1 MRLRFQTKLSI
12 VYLALFLAVQAVI
25 FFAIW
30 TSVTDNVRDQIS
42 GQLGSSARVLDRLIE
57 DQVSV
62 LQSRAQDLSKD
73 FGFRQAVATQDRA
86 TIESALANLASRL
99 DADAAFVFD
108 LDEELLGSA
117 GARGAEM
124 DASIVSFNTMEEA
137 EDIGSAAQFVALNGD
152 VFELVIAPIVA
163 PVTVGWVGLAVELD
177 QQTVGE
183 LQAVSAINLDIG
195 FTFQKEG
202 AHVQTQAVTNPAI
215 LREFMA
221 LGVPEDDAEIA
232 VNLNGEDY
240 LFYRLPLENQNSA
253 DQHIEAT
260 LYYSIDEGLR
270 AYRPLVLALSTV
282 IAVGL
287 VLLVLGSIVVSRGIT
302 RPIRRLAY
310 AAADI
315 SRGNYQEVLSPS
327 NDEEI
332 IRLTG
337 SFNEMVSAV
346 KQREKHIT
354 HQAHHDGETG
364 LPNRIYFELHVGELL
379 ETEEEFRLGLLEIQ
393 ELKDLRSILT
403 DDHVNK
409 LMIQVAERLETLN
422 LMHLARVTTETFAF
436 IHSDKEDG
444 NIFGSMVINA
454 FMEPFDVE
462 GLIIDVRGCLGM
474 ATFPDNAQDTTAL
487 IRKAN
492 SALDNSRTSQRHF
505 EWYSEEK
512 DSSQKERLSLM
523 SDLRDA
529 IYTRNEVQFFYQPK
543 LDLKT
548 NKIHSVEAL
557 VRWISPTRGFVPPD
571 DFIPLAEKTGDVRH
585 LTAWG
590 LEEAVKQ
597 IAAWQK
603 IGRRL
608 AIAVNL
614 STNDL
619 MDLNLPSRILALLKE
634 YSVSANCLKLEVT
647 ESALMNDME
656 RALDV
661 LNMLNAMG
669 HSLSI
674 DDYGTGYSSLSYI
687 KSLPVDEI
695 KIDKSFVMKLAE
707 DEEDKIL
714 VRSTIELA
722 HNLGMEV
729 TAEGVEDDTSL
740 ELLRSLGC
748 NTLQG
753 YHICRPLS
761 VKDFEEFWASSEYA
775 DGVKET

>member
-1 MRLRFQTKLSI
+1 MRFQTKLSI

-30 TSVTDNVRDQIS
+30 TSVTDNVRDQIG
-42 GQLGSSARVLDRLIE
+42 GQLSSSARVLDRLID
-57 DQVSV
+57 DQISV

-86 TIESALANLASRL
+86 TIESALANLAGRL
-99 DADAAFVFD
+99 NADAAFVFD
-108 LDEELLGSA
+108 LDEELLGFA
-117 GARGAEM
+117 GERGSEM
-124 DASIVSFNTMEEA
+124 DASIISGNTMDEA
-137 EDIGSAAQFVALNGD
+137 EDVGSAAQFVALNGD

-177 QQTVGE
+177 QQTVTE

-195 FTFQKEG
+195 FTFEQNG
-202 AHVQTQAVTNPAI
+202 THVQTQAVTNPAV
-215 LREFMA
+215 LREYMA
-221 LGVPEDDAEIA
+221 LAVPEEDAEIS
-232 VNLNGEDY
+232 VNLSGEDY
-240 LFYRLPLENQNSA
+240 LFYRLPLGNENSVG
-253 DQHIEAT
+253 QHIEAT
-260 LYYSIDEGLR
+260 LYYSLDEGLK

-282 IAVGL
+282 IVVGL

-302 RPIRRLAY
+302 RPIRQLAH
-310 AAADI
+310 AASNI
-315 SRGNYQEVLSPS
+315 SRGNYQAVSSPS
-327 NDEEI
+327 SDIEI
-332 IRLTG
+332 MRLTG
-337 SFNEMVSAV
+337 SFNDMVSAV
-346 KQREKHIT
+346 KERESRIM

-364 LPNRIYFELHVGELL
+364 LPNRICFEMSVGEMIKKGDA
-379 ETEEEFRLGLLEIQ
+379 FRLGLLEIQ
-393 ELKDLRSILT
+393 DLKDLRSVLT

-409 LMIQVAERLETLN
+409 LMALVAERLETLS
-422 LMHLARVTTETFAF
+422 LELLARVTTETFAF
-436 IHSDKEDG
+436 IHTDDEDG
-444 NIFGSMVINA
+444 NVFASMVINA

-462 GLIIDVRGCLGM
+462 GLVVDVRGCLGL
-474 ATFPDNAQDTTAL
+474 ASFPENAQDTTDL

-505 EWYSEEK
+505 EWYDEEK

-529 IYTRNEVQFFYQPK
+529 IYIRDEVQFFYQPK

-548 NKIHSVEAL
+548 NKILSVEAL

-571 DFIPLAEKTGDVRH
+571 EFISLAEKTGDVRH
-585 LTAWG
+585 VTAWG
-590 LEEAVKQ
+590 LEAAVKQ
-597 IAAWQK
+597 IAEWQK
-603 IGRRL
+603 IGRKL
-608 AIAVNL
+608 SIAVNL

-695 KIDKSFVMKLAE
+695 KIDRSFITKLAE
-707 DEEDKIL
+707 DEEDRIL

-729 TAEGVEDDTSL
+729 TAEGVEDDASV
-740 ELLRSLGC
+740 ELLRELGC

-761 VKDFEEFWASSEYA
+761 VKDFEEFWASSAYA
-775 DGVKET
+775 SDAEVN